1 MGSSSH
7 DEVQSDLEKHLS
19 VFAQSRVSRGK
30 DLLAHTIVDKLRGVA
45 PAAAA
50 MFYPFLLNGFHRVV
64 TVPSGSLSTAWMI
77 GAVLCLSAVMA
88 VPLFGLAC
96 AFRMTHAGPS
106 FFELRARRL
115 AYISIG
121 VPPFFVLTG
130 VALGLLHLR
139 ISDELVWIVGWL
151 GICVYVLLGSESVP
165 QLAVPRPISKL
176 RVAHGVAATLVVSFV
191 LFHLSN
197 HLLGLVG
204 PDLHASVMKAGRRV
218 YRSPVVQP
226 LLVGLMLFQV
236 ISGARLAWRW
246 SGLPVDAYRVFQIG
260 SGTYL
265 AAFIVTHLNSALVSA
280 RTVHKIDTNWAW
292 ASGAPTGLIHDAW
305 NIRLLPHYAFGVFFI
320 LAHLCSGLR
329 GVVIAHGMTA
339 TVANRLW
346 TAGLVV
352 SGLVSIAIMSG
363 LCGVR
368 I

>member
-1 MGSSSH
+1 MSAFG
-7 DEVQSDLEKHLS
+7 
-19 VFAQSRVSRGK
+19 QSRVPLGK
-30 DLLAHTIVDKLRGVA
+30 DASANTMVDKLRELA

-50 MFYPFLLNGFHRVV
+50 MSYPFLLNGFHLAV
-64 TVPSGSLSTAWMI
+64 TVPGGSLSTARMA
-77 GAVLCLSAVMA
+77 GAALCLLAAMA
-88 VPLFGLAC
+88 VPLFALAS
-96 AFRMTHAGPS
+96 AFRLTNASPS

-115 AYISIG
+115 AYFTIG
-121 VPPFFVLTG
+121 VPPLFVLTG
-130 VALGLLHLR
+130 VALGFVHLHV
-139 ISDELVWIVGWL
+139 SDELVWIVGWL
-151 GICVYVLLGSESVP
+151 AAGVYVLLGGESVP
-165 QLAVPRPISKL
+165 ELAATRTISKL
-176 RVAHGVAATLVVSFV
+176 RVAHGVAAALVVSFV

-204 PDLHASVMKAGRRV
+204 PGLHASAMKMGRRV
-218 YRSPVVQP
+218 YRSPVVEP
-226 LLVGLMLFQV
+226 VLVGLMLFQV
-236 ISGARLAWRW
+236 ISGARLACRW
-246 SGLPVDAYRVFQIG
+246 SGVPVDAYRVFQIG

-280 RTVHKIDTNWAW
+280 RAVHKIETNWAW

-320 LAHLCSGLR
+320 LAHLGSGLR
-329 GVVIAHGMTA
+329 GIVIAHGMTV

-352 SGLVSIAIMSG
+352 SGLVSVAIMSG